1 MSVLSTSLRRV
12 TKPLAISLL
21 ANSVALHAKLRIISA
36 AKSLTI
42 LCLHRVAEP
51 SNSGYGALSPE
62 LFDELLGWLKPRF
75 NIITF
80 AELGQQDAD
89 PRPPLTLSFDDGYSD
104 FYEIAMPIL
113 GRHGLKANQNVI
125 PGCIESG
132 LPPINVM
139 VQDFLMSAPEKL
151 LSEIKFPGHPAGFS
165 QLDRARLALRM
176 SATLKAKPMVEQ
188 QQILADLTPLFDRF
202 DDFRTTPMMTRAQ
215 VAEIAGVHE
224 IGAHSWE
231 HASMSVESN
240 DYVVEDARR
249 CREYLA
255 NLGTTYPFVYAF
267 PNGMLRKEQV
277 DAVRAAGFDHVL
289 CVGENFSRPEN
300 WLHNRFTFYGDTIA
314 ETRFRALG
322 SLRYPPKP

>member
-1 MSVLSTSLRRV
+1 MSFARTSLRRV
-12 TKPLAISLL
+12 ARPLAIGLL
-21 ANSVALHAKLRIISA
+21 ANPLALHARLRMISA
-36 AKSLTI
+36 ARSLTI
-42 LCLHRVAEP
+42 LCLHRIAEP
-51 SNSGYGALSPE
+51 SSSSYGALSPE
-62 LFDELLGWLKPRF
+62 LFDQLLGWLKPRF

-80 AELGQQDAD
+80 AELGQQEDEH
-89 PRPPLTLSFDDGYSD
+89 RPPLTLSFDDGYAD
-104 FYEIAMPIL
+104 FCEIAMPIL

-151 LSEIKFPGHPAGFS
+151 LSETRFGGQVAGFS
-165 QLDRARLALRM
+165 QPERARLAMSM
-176 SATLKAKPMVEQ
+176 SANLKAKPMALQ
-188 QQILADLTPLFDRF
+188 RQILAELTPLFHRF
-202 DDFRTTPMMTRAQ
+202 DGFRTTPMMTRAQ
-215 VAEIAGVHE
+215 VAETAGIHE

-231 HASMSVESN
+231 HASMSVEST

-255 NLGTTYPFVYAF
+255 DLGTTHPFVYAF
-267 PNGMLRKEQV
+267 PNGMLRKEQA
-277 DAVRAAGFDHVL
+277 DEVRAAGFDHVL

-322 SLRYPPKP
+322 GLRYPPGR